1 MQRLT
6 HSLCISLT
14 FVAAFCVAGLTF
26 AAPTPE
32 DPFRPDITYADGTVT
47 ATFLLLQDGQH
58 IYDAM
63 LTCSLGAPAT
73 KPQISGKDDM
83 GGDYYA
89 NLAEF
94 TWPATPGQT
103 FTLGYQGCD
112 ATMCHMPQELTF
124 SITADGKVIEG
135 ALPAPGAAMQ
145 APAVTEPTPEASQG
159 GLHPAGRVCRLP
171 ARRATGGNRSVL
183 LG

>member
-32 DPFRPDITYADGTVT
+32 DPFRPDVTYADGTVT

-63 LTCSLGAPAT
+63 LTCSLGAP
-73 KPQISGKDDM
+73 
-83 GGDYYA
+83 GGDA
-89 NLAEF
+89 SACRDGTHAGGFVAATRCGAE
-94 TWPATPGQT
+94 
-103 FTLGYQGCD
+103 
-112 ATMCHMPQELTF
+112 
-124 SITADGKVIEG
+124 
-135 ALPAPGAAMQ
+135 
-145 APAVTEPTPEASQG
+145 QG

-171 ARRATGGNRSVL
+171 ARRAAGGDGSVL